1 MQDPVLQDI
10 ALMFKKEVQNQLR
23 KKRPSQTYRGQNKPV
38 AGRYPTPISR
48 PNATGNLF
56 NSVEVYWEG
65 QPDQDPSLILE
76 FEGAPYW
83 YFIDQGRKPNTGRR
97 TGQMK
102 PALREWARVK
112 PLPRFRD
119 AKGRFISNE
128 ERAFLIT
135 RSVAKYGYRGMNFI
149 EKAINRTITRIEE
162 ELGDYYSLYFL
173 DVILGDET
181 QGEPSLITR

>member
-1 MQDPVLQDI
+1 MDPVLLEI
-10 ALMFKKEVQNQLR
+10 AEMFKKEVQTQLR

-38 AGRYPTPISR
+38 AGRYPTPISK
-48 PNATGNLF
+48 PNASGNLYK
-56 NSVEVYWEG
+56 SVNVYWEG
-65 QPDQDPSLILE
+65 EPDQDPSLVLD

-83 YFIDQGRKPNTGRR
+83 YFIDQGRKPNSGRT

-102 PALREWARVK
+102 PALREWARIK

-119 AKGRFISNE
+119 ERGRFISNE

-149 EKAINRTITRIEE
+149 EKAINRTLTKIEE

-173 DVILGDET
+173 NIILGDEE
-181 QGEPSLITR
+181 QGQPSLIRR